1 MKKSL
6 GLFAILSICLLAP
19 PATANMVPQ
28 RSVLGN
34 GMILLTSEQKALPM
48 VSIELLIDAGSRHD
62 MPKQEGL
69 ANLTARLLTYGTQR
83 RTALQISDT
92 LDFIGAG
99 LSAGCGEDL
108 ATVSMTVLKKDLATG
123 LELLAEVLTL
133 STFPQEE
140 VDRQKQSIV
149 ASIKAREENP
159 AEIAQRRF
167 AAALYPQSP
176 YGRPVEGSEASVKG
190 LEQQS
195 LRAFYERYYRP
206 NRTIVSVVG
215 DISHQEIA
223 RALNEAFRS
232 WPKGEPATPPVAPS
246 KIGTAETLRVNKELT
261 QANII
266 LGHEG
271 VGRENPDYYAI
282 QVMNYILGGGGF
294 SSRTLDSIR
303 NERGLAYSVYS
314 YFSAEKGHGTFE
326 LVMRTKNETALEA
339 IRIAKAEIRRMREEL
354 VTEEELSDAKDY
366 LIGSFPLRFDTNR
379 KVANFLAQVEYFQL
393 GLDYP
398 ERYADFI
405 KQVTREDV
413 QHVAQKYLRPETLIT
428 VIVANQKKIGDQCAC
443 IVACH
448 VVS

>member
-140 VDRQKQSIV
+140 IDRQKQSIV

-159 AEIAQRRF
+159 GDIAQRRF

-195 LRAFYERYYRP
+195 LRTFYDRYYRP
-206 NRTIVSVVG
+206 NRTILSVVG

-232 WPKGEPATPPVAPS
+232 WPKGEPATAPVAPS

-326 LVMRTKNETALEA
+326 LVMQTKNETALEA
-339 IRIAKAEIRRMREEL
+339 IRIAKAEIRRVREEL

-366 LIGSFPLRFDTNR
+366 LTGSFPLRFDTNR

-405 KQVTREDV
+405 KKVTREDV
-413 QHVAQKYLRPETLIT
+413 QHVAQKYLKPETLIT
-428 VIVANQKKIGDQCAC
+428 VIVANQKKIGDQ
-443 IVACH
+443 
-448 VVS
+448 

>member
-1 MKKSL
+1 MKKFL
-6 GLFAILSICLLAP
+6 GLFSVLSICLLAV

-34 GMILLTSEQKALPM
+34 GMILLTSEQRALPM

-83 RTALQISDT
+83 RTALQISET

-123 LELLAEVLTL
+123 LELLADVLTL

-140 VDRQKQSIV
+140 IDRQKQSII

-159 AEIAQRRF
+159 GDIAQRRF

-206 NRTIVSVVG
+206 NRTILSVVG

-232 WPKGEPATPPVAPS
+232 WPKGEPATAPVAPS
-246 KIGTAETLRVNKELT
+246 KVGTGETLRVNKELT

-326 LVMRTKNETALEA
+326 LVMQTKNETALEA

-354 VTEEELSDAKDY
+354 VTEQELSDAKDY
-366 LIGSFPLRFDTNR
+366 LTGSFPLRFDTNR

-405 KQVTREDV
+405 KKVTREDV
-413 QHVAQKYLRPETLIT
+413 QHVAQKYLKPDTLIT
-428 VIVANQKKIGDQCAC
+428 VIVANQKKIGDQ
-443 IVACH
+443 
-448 VVS
+448 

>member
-1 MKKSL
+1 MKKFL
-6 GLFAILSICLLAP
+6 GLFSVLSICLLAV

-34 GMILLTSEQKALPM
+34 GMILLTSEQRALPM

-83 RTALQISDT
+83 RTALQISET

-140 VDRQKQSIV
+140 IDRQKQSII

-159 AEIAQRRF
+159 GDIAQRRF

-206 NRTIVSVVG
+206 NRTILSVVG

-232 WPKGEPATPPVAPS
+232 WPKGEPATAPVAPS
-246 KIGTAETLRVNKELT
+246 KVGTGETLRVNKELT

-326 LVMRTKNETALEA
+326 LVMQTKNETALEA

-354 VTEEELSDAKDY
+354 VTEQELSDAKDY
-366 LIGSFPLRFDTNR
+366 LTGSFPLRFDTNR

-405 KQVTREDV
+405 KKVTREDV
-413 QHVAQKYLRPETLIT
+413 QHVAQKYLKPDTLIT
-428 VIVANQKKIGDQCAC
+428 VIVANQKKIGDQ
-443 IVACH
+443 
-448 VVS
+448 

>member
-1 MKKSL
+1 MKIFSL
-6 GLFAILSICLLAP
+6 GLFSILSICLLAL
-19 PATANMVPQ
+19 PARANMVPQ
-28 RSVLGN
+28 RSILGN
-34 GMILLTSEQKALPM
+34 GMILLTSEQRALPM

-62 MPKQEGL
+62 APKQEGL

-92 LDFIGAG
+92 LDFIGAD

-108 ATVSMTVLKKDLATG
+108 ANVSMTVLKKDLATG

-140 VDRQKQSIV
+140 IDRQKQSII
-149 ASIKAREENP
+149 ASIKAREESP
-159 AEIAQRRF
+159 GDIAQRRF

-195 LRAFYERYYRP
+195 LKAFYERYYRP
-206 NRTIVSVVG
+206 NRTILSVVG

-232 WPKGEPATPPVAPS
+232 WPKGEPATAPVAPS
-246 KIGTAETLRVNKELT
+246 KVGSAETIRVNKDLT

-266 LGHEG
+266 FGHEG
-271 VGRENPDYYAI
+271 VGRENSDYYAI

-294 SSRTLDSIR
+294 ASRTLDSIR

-326 LVMRTKNETALEA
+326 LVMQTKNDTALEA

-366 LIGSFPLRFDTNR
+366 LTGSFPLRFDTNR

-398 ERYADFI
+398 ERYPDLI
-405 KQVTREDV
+405 RKVTRKDV
-413 QHVAQKYLRPETLIT
+413 QRVAQTYLKPETLIT
-428 VIVANQKKIGDQCAC
+428 VIVANQKKIGDQ
-443 IVACH
+443 
-448 VVS
+448 

>member
-1 MKKSL
+1 MKKFL
-6 GLFAILSICLLAP
+6 TLFLILSICLLAL

-34 GMILLTSEQKALPM
+34 GMILLTSEQRALPM

-83 RTALQISDT
+83 RTALQISET

-123 LELLAEVLTL
+123 IELLAEVLTL

-140 VDRQKQSIV
+140 IDRQKQSII
-149 ASIKAREENP
+149 ASIKAREESP
-159 AEIAQRRF
+159 GDIAQRRF

-206 NRTIVSVVG
+206 NRTILSVVG

-232 WPKGEPATPPVAPS
+232 WPKGEPATAPVAPS
-246 KIGTAETLRVNKELT
+246 KVGTGETLRVNKELT

-326 LVMRTKNETALEA
+326 LVMQTKNETALEA

-354 VTEEELSDAKDY
+354 VTEQELSDAKDY
-366 LIGSFPLRFDTNR
+366 LTGSFPLRFDTNR

-405 KQVTREDV
+405 KKVTREDV
-413 QHVAQKYLRPETLIT
+413 QHVAQKYLKPETLIT
-428 VIVANQKKIGDQCAC
+428 VIVANQKKIGDQ
-443 IVACH
+443 
-448 VVS
+448 

>member
-1 MKKSL
+1 MKKFL
-6 GLFAILSICLLAP
+6 GLFSVLSICLLAV

-34 GMILLTSEQKALPM
+34 GMILLTSEQRALPM

-83 RTALQISDT
+83 RTALQISET

-140 VDRQKQSIV
+140 IDRQKQSII

-159 AEIAQRRF
+159 GDIAQRRF

-206 NRTIVSVVG
+206 NRTILSVVG

-232 WPKGEPATPPVAPS
+232 WPKGEPATAPVAPS
-246 KIGTAETLRVNKELT
+246 KVGTAETLRVNKELT

-326 LVMRTKNETALEA
+326 LVMQTKNETALEA

-366 LIGSFPLRFDTNR
+366 LTGSFPLRFDTNR

-405 KQVTREDV
+405 KKVTREDV
-413 QHVAQKYLRPETLIT
+413 QHVAQKYLKPDTLIT
-428 VIVANQKKIGDQCAC
+428 VIVANQKKIGDQ
-443 IVACH
+443 
-448 VVS
+448 

>member
-1 MKKSL
+1 MKKFL
-6 GLFAILSICLLAP
+6 ALFLILSICLLAL

-34 GMILLTSEQKALPM
+34 GMILLTSEQRALPM

-140 VDRQKQSIV
+140 IDRQKQSII

-159 AEIAQRRF
+159 GDIAQRRF

-206 NRTIVSVVG
+206 NRTILSVVG

-232 WPKGEPATPPVAPS
+232 WPKGEPATAPVAPS
-246 KIGTAETLRVNKELT
+246 KVGTAETLRVNKELT

-326 LVMRTKNETALEA
+326 LVMQTKNETALEA

-354 VTEEELSDAKDY
+354 VTEQELSDAKDY
-366 LIGSFPLRFDTNR
+366 LTGSFPLRFDTNR

-405 KQVTREDV
+405 KKVTREDV
-413 QHVAQKYLRPETLIT
+413 QHVAQKYLKPETLIT
-428 VIVANQKKIGDQCAC
+428 VIVANQKKIGDQ
-443 IVACH
+443 
-448 VVS
+448 

>member
-1 MKKSL
+1 MKKFSL
-6 GLFAILSICLLAP
+6 GLFPILSICLLAL

-34 GMILLTSEQKALPM
+34 GMILLTSEQRALPM

-62 MPKQEGL
+62 APKQEGL

-83 RTALQISDT
+83 RTALQISET
-92 LDFIGAG
+92 LDFIGAS
-99 LSAGCGEDL
+99 LSAGCGDDL
-108 ATVSMTVLKKDLATG
+108 ATVSMTVLKKDLGTG

-140 VDRQKQSIV
+140 IDRQKQSII
-149 ASIKAREENP
+149 ASIKAREESP
-159 AEIAQRRF
+159 GDIAQRRF

-195 LRAFYERYYRP
+195 LKAFYERYYRP
-206 NRTIVSVVG
+206 NRTILSVVG

-232 WPKGEPATPPVAPS
+232 WPKGEPATAPVAPS
-246 KIGTAETLRVNKELT
+246 KIGTVDTIRVNKDLT

-294 SSRTLDSIR
+294 ASRTLDSIR

-326 LVMRTKNETALEA
+326 LVMQTKNDTALEA
-339 IRIAKAEIRRMREEL
+339 VRIAKAEIRRMREEL

-366 LIGSFPLRFDTNR
+366 LTGSFPLRFDTNR

-398 ERYADFI
+398 DRYADFI
-405 KQVTREDV
+405 KKVTREDV
-413 QHVAQKYLRPETLIT
+413 QHVAQKYLKPETLIT
-428 VIVANQKKIGDQCAC
+428 VIVANQKKTGDQ
-443 IVACH
+443 
-448 VVS
+448 